1 MHFVPFR
8 GNDASLRLISM
19 KGTASARHHL
29 LQTLS
34 IHAALFVVT
43 LIYACTFSFSK
54 FVMPAYLQPSAF
66 ITLRI
71 ATAALLFI
79 VTTLLFARGSID
91 YRQDGLKIILCAVT
105 GCGANMLLFFNGLN
119 ITTPINGAIL
129 MACTPVFVVILAMFI
144 IRERITGLRASGIVV
159 ACLGAMLLMGGTRF
173 SFSASHIKGD
183 VMVAVNAIINSFY
196 LVYAKPLL
204 RKYNPILFSAWT
216 FSIGFLFVLPFG
228 YSQLQE
234 TNFSV
239 IPGHVWWY
247 ILFIL
252 VGSTFV
258 TYLLNAYA
266 LKKASPTLVG
276 SYIYLQP
283 VLAILIAI
291 LNQTDRLSFEKII
304 YMLII
309 FAGVY
314 LVSLKPKT
322 REEANP
328 ENNPETRK

>member
-1 MHFVPFR
+1 MFLSAVKMHLCPPVP
-8 GNDASLRLISM
+8 M
-19 KGTASARHHL
+19 KGNASRQHHL
-29 LQTLS
+29 LHSLS
-34 IHAALFVVT
+34 IHGALFVVT
-43 LIYACTFSFSK
+43 FIYACTFSFCK
-54 FVMPAYLQPSAF
+54 FVMPVYLLPSAF

-71 ATAALLFI
+71 ATAAILFI
-79 VTTLLFARGSID
+79 FSSLVFARGTID
-91 YRQDGLKIILCAVT
+91 FRQDFLKIVLCAIT

-119 ITTPINGAIL
+119 NTTPINGAIL
-129 MACTPVFVVILAMFI
+129 MACTPVFVVILAMVI
-144 IRERITGLRASGIVV
+144 IRERITGLRASGIIV
-159 ACLGAMLLMGGTRF
+159 ACIGAMLLMGGSRF
-173 SFSASHIKGD
+173 SFSTSHIKGD
-183 VMVAVNAIINSFY
+183 VMVAVNAIIYSFY

-204 RKYNPILFSAWT
+204 KKYNPILFSAWT

-228 YSQLQE
+228 YAELQRID
-234 TNFSV
+234 FSI
-239 IPGHVWWY
+239 IPSHIWFY
-247 ILFIL
+247 IVFIL

-291 LNQTDRLSFEKII
+291 LNQTDHITFEKII

-314 LVSLKPKT
+314 LVSVKPS
-322 REEANP
+322 A
-328 ENNPETRK
+328 RKQAMHTKSQ